1 MHIVSLV
8 YLHCHLFAQK
18 YWFPLIL
25 TKASWTNGPTD
36 RPHNRPRDRPSY
48 RDARTHLKTY
58 DEGSFHYEDCCFLFL
73 QKNFWI
79 CMLHQW
85 RERSR
90 EMMIWTCKSKW
101 FYHSY
106 AKRKKQSNHNGNKF
120 GQLIDASFRPIFS
133 TYSTD
138 RRTDQQSYLPVE
150 MQLYISVMF
159 LGLPDDIHE
168 EKSSFLQSKKTHYG
182 PTDRPTDGPTDRRT
196 DGQTLL

>member
-25 TKASWTNGPTD
+25 TKASWTDGPTD
-36 RPHNRPRDRPSY
+36 RTHNRPRDRPSY

-73 QKNFWI
+73 QKKFWI

-106 AKRKKQSNHNGNKF
+106 AKRKNSRAI
-120 GQLIDASFRPIFS
+120 LIMKEIDNCTQFLRNWLRWAIFQHKWQRKSCYSLVLKWVGTSFYR
-133 TYSTD
+133 
-138 RRTDQQSYLPVE
+138 
-150 MQLYISVMF
+150 
-159 LGLPDDIHE
+159 
-168 EKSSFLQSKKTHYG
+168 
-182 PTDRPTDGPTDRRT
+182 
-196 DGQTLL
+196 